1 MARKRQETLV
11 LFKDVLN
18 ITEKF
23 SDAQFG
29 ALMRAAFDYRF
40 EGEGYQGED
49 ALVELAFRMLE
60 AQIDRYRE
68 ACETNTKNAQR
79 EEPMQSAAAAPQETP
94 ETMPQE
100 TPGESCANEGERNA
114 AESSEMQPNA
124 PHNRTHNH
132 TYHYN
137 HTQAHTQAHFRTQD
151 AGSEKPALAPFSPPS
166 VEEVRAYAKENKIDF
181 DSAKFVDF
189 YTANDWRLGTVKMK
203 DWKLAVRVWS
213 AAPAMQT

>member
-1 MARKRQETLV
+1 MTTGLR
-11 LFKDVLN
+11 
-18 ITEKF
+18 
-23 SDAQFG
+23 
-29 ALMRAAFDYRF
+29 
-40 EGEGYQGED
+40 GEGYQGED

-79 EEPMQSAAAAPQETP
+79 EEPVRPVAQEVPEIIPQEAS
-94 ETMPQE
+94 
-100 TPGESCANEGERNA
+100 GESCASKGERNA
-114 AESSEMQPNA
+114 AESGEMQPNA

-132 TYHYN
+132 THNYN
-137 HTQAHTQAHFRTQD
+137 HTQTYNHAHFPTQD
-151 AGSEKPALAPFSPPS
+151 AGSKKPTLAPFSPPS

-189 YTANDWRLGTVKMK
+189 YTANDWHLGTAKMK

>member
-1 MARKRQETLV
+1 MARKRQETLA

-29 ALMRAAFDYRF
+29 VLLRAAFDYRF

-79 EEPMQSAAAAPQETP
+79 EEPMRPAAQEVPETIPQEA
-94 ETMPQE
+94 
-100 TPGESCANEGERNA
+100 PGESCANEG
-114 AESSEMQPNA
+114 SEMQRNPA
-124 PHNRTHNH
+124 KCSRMPLIIVLIIIPIIIIILRLITMLMFLLRTR
-132 TYHYN
+132 
-137 HTQAHTQAHFRTQD
+137 AAKRRPLIPFRR
-151 AGSEKPALAPFSPPS
+151 PA
-166 VEEVRAYAKENKIDF
+166 
-181 DSAKFVDF
+181 
-189 YTANDWRLGTVKMK
+189 WRRCGRMQKRI
-203 DWKLAVRVWS
+203 KLILIRQS
-213 AAPAMQT
+213 S

>member
-79 EEPMQSAAAAPQETP
+79 EEPMFPAAQEVPETIPQETS
-94 ETMPQE
+94 
-100 TPGESCANEGERNA
+100 GELCTNEGGAKCSGIQRNA
-114 AESSEMQPNA
+114 AEC
-124 PHNRTHNH
+124 
-132 TYHYN
+132 
-137 HTQAHTQAHFRTQD
+137 
-151 AGSEKPALAPFSPPS
+151 PS
-166 VEEVRAYAKENKIDF
+166 
-181 DSAKFVDF
+181 
-189 YTANDWRLGTVKMK
+189 
-203 DWKLAVRVWS
+203 
-213 AAPAMQT
+213 

>member
-79 EEPMQSAAAAPQETP
+79 EKPMSAAQEVPETIPQEA
-94 ETMPQE
+94 
-100 TPGESCANEGERNA
+100 PGESCANEGERNA

-124 PHNRTHNH
+124 PHNRAHNH
-132 TYHYN
+132 THNYN
-137 HTQAHTQAHFRTQD
+137 HTQTYNHAHFHTQD
-151 AGSEKPALAPFSPPS
+151 AGSEKPTIAPFSPPS

-189 YTANDWRLGTVKMK
+189 YTANDWHLGAAKMK

>member
-94 ETMPQE
+94 
-100 TPGESCANEGERNA
+100 GESCANEGERNA

-132 TYHYN
+132 THHYN
-137 HTQAHTQAHFRTQD
+137 HTQTYNHAHFPTQD

-189 YTANDWRLGTVKMK
+189 YTANDWRLGTAKMK

>member
-60 AQIDRYRE
+60 AQIDHYRE

-79 EEPMQSAAAAPQETP
+79 EEPMRPAAQEVPETIPQEAMEELCT
-94 ETMPQE
+94 
-100 TPGESCANEGERNA
+100 NEGERNA

-124 PHNRTHNH
+124 PHNRTH
-132 TYHYN
+132 TYN
-137 HTQAHTQAHFRTQD
+137 HAHFHTQN

-181 DSAKFVDF
+181 DSAKFDDF
-189 YTANDWRLGTVKMK
+189 YSANDWRLGTAKMK

>member
-79 EEPMQSAAAAPQETP
+79 EEAMRPVAQEVPETIPQEAS
-94 ETMPQE
+94 
-100 TPGESCANEGERNA
+100 GESCANEGERNA
-114 AESSEMQPNA
+114 AESSEIVLIIIPIIIIILRLITMLIFLRRTRAAKSRPLLPFRRPAWRRCGRMQK
-124 PHNRTHNH
+124 R
-132 TYHYN
+132 
-137 HTQAHTQAHFRTQD
+137 
-151 AGSEKPALAPFSPPS
+151 
-166 VEEVRAYAKENKIDF
+166 I
-181 DSAKFVDF
+181 
-189 YTANDWRLGTVKMK
+189 
-203 DWKLAVRVWS
+203 KLILIRQS
-213 AAPAMQT
+213 S

>member
-1 MARKRQETLV
+1 M
-11 LFKDVLN
+11 
-18 ITEKF
+18 
-23 SDAQFG
+23 
-29 ALMRAAFDYRF
+29 
-40 EGEGYQGED
+40 D

-79 EEPMQSAAAAPQETP
+79 EEPMRPAAQEVPEIIPQEA
-94 ETMPQE
+94 
-100 TPGESCANEGERNA
+100 PGESCANEGERNA
-114 AESSEMQPNA
+114 AESSEMQPND
-124 PHNRTHNH
+124 PHNRTHN
-132 TYHYN
+132 YN
-137 HTQAHTQAHFRTQD
+137 HTQAYNHAHFPTQD
-151 AGSEKPALAPFSPPS
+151 AGSEKPTLAPFSPPS

-189 YTANDWRLGTVKMK
+189 YTANNWHLGTAKMK

>member
-1 MARKRQETLV
+1 M
-11 LFKDVLN
+11 
-18 ITEKF
+18 
-23 SDAQFG
+23 
-29 ALMRAAFDYRF
+29 
-40 EGEGYQGED
+40 
-49 ALVELAFRMLE
+49 ELAFRMLE

-79 EEPMQSAAAAPQETP
+79 EEPMQSAAAEPQETP

-100 TPGESCANEGERNA
+100 APGESCANEGERNA

-132 TYHYN
+132 THHYN
-137 HTQAHTQAHFRTQD
+137 HTQTYNHAHFPTQD

-189 YTANDWRLGTVKMK
+189 YTANDWRLGTAKMK

-213 AAPAMQT
+213 AAPTMQT

>member
-23 SDAQFG
+23 TDAQFG

-49 ALVELAFRMLE
+49 ALVELAFKMLE

-68 ACETNTKNAQR
+68 ACETNAKNAQR
-79 EEPMQSAAAAPQETP
+79 EEPVQNAETAPEEVPEHVQE
-94 ETMPQE
+94 EAS
-100 TPGESCANEGERNA
+100 GEPCADAGEQNA
-114 AESSEMQPNA
+114 AECGEIQPNA
-124 PHNRTHNH
+124 PHSRNHHQTQNHNH
-132 TYHYN
+132 A
-137 HTQAHTQAHFRTQD
+137 QSRTQD
-151 AGSEKPALAPFSPPS
+151 AVSEKPSFTAFSPPS
-166 VEEVRAYAKENKIDF
+166 VEEVRAYARENKIDF
-181 DSAKFVDF
+181 DSAKFVD
-189 YTANDWRLGTVKMK
+189 YYSANDWRLGTTKMK

-213 AAPAMQT
+213 ETPMARA

>member
-68 ACETNTKNAQR
+68 ACETNTKKCTAGRTDASCGAGSTGNH
-79 EEPMQSAAAAPQETP
+79 SAGSAGGVLRKRGGAKCSGIQ
-94 ETMPQE
+94 
-100 TPGESCANEGERNA
+100 RNA
-114 AESSEMQPNA
+114 AEC
-124 PHNRTHNH
+124 
-132 TYHYN
+132 
-137 HTQAHTQAHFRTQD
+137 
-151 AGSEKPALAPFSPPS
+151 PS
-166 VEEVRAYAKENKIDF
+166 
-181 DSAKFVDF
+181 
-189 YTANDWRLGTVKMK
+189 
-203 DWKLAVRVWS
+203 
-213 AAPAMQT
+213 

>member
-124 PHNRTHNH
+124 PHDRTHNH
-132 TYHYN
+132 THHYN
-137 HTQAHTQAHFRTQD
+137 HTQAHFPTQD

-189 YTANDWRLGTVKMK
+189 YTANDWRLGTAKMK

>member
-79 EEPMQSAAAAPQETP
+79 EEPMRPAAQEVPETIPQEA
-94 ETMPQE
+94 
-100 TPGESCANEGERNA
+100 PGESCANEGERNA

-132 TYHYN
+132 THHYN
-137 HTQAHTQAHFRTQD
+137 HTQAYNHAHFPTQD
-151 AGSEKPALAPFSPPS
+151 AGSEKPTLAPFSPPS

-189 YTANDWRLGTVKMK
+189 YTANDGKAGISTPYVRLLFLIPCCV
-203 DWKLAVRVWS
+203 LHLHFE
-213 AAPAMQT
+213 

>member
-1 MARKRQETLV
+1 MSLVRLRPKAPDAGVAHPVERHLAKVEVASSSLVTRSKIAPERFVRSGVLLCFGSGENVFFLVDKYEPMCEYVFMMKNARDGGIHMARKRQETLV
-11 LFKDVLN
+11 LFKDVLS

-79 EEPMQSAAAAPQETP
+79 EEPMRPAAQEVPETIPQEA
-94 ETMPQE
+94 
-100 TPGESCANEGERNA
+100 PGESCANEGERNA

-124 PHNRTHNH
+124 PS
-132 TYHYN
+132 Y
-137 HTQAHTQAHFRTQD
+137 
-151 AGSEKPALAPFSPPS
+151 S
-166 VEEVRAYAKENKIDF
+166 
-181 DSAKFVDF
+181 
-189 YTANDWRLGTVKMK
+189 
-203 DWKLAVRVWS
+203 
-213 AAPAMQT
+213 